1 MKIWKVSRFRSGHV
15 ADNFLRHLKRGV
27 DELKAY
33 SGVMGGT
40 PALRLELFD
49 LGPEM
54 D

>member
-1 MKIWKVSRFRSGHV
+1 MIIWEVSRFRSGHV

-33 SGVMGGT
+33 TGVRGDT
-40 PALRLELFD
+40 CQRLELFD
-49 LGPEM
+49 LGPQM